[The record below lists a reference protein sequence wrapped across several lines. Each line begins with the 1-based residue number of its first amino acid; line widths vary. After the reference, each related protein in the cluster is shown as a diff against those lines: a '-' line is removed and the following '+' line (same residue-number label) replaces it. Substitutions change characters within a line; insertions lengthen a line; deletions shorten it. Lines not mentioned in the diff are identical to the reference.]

1 MLAQTQNDD
10 TESKVFESCPPSR
23 RFLWS
28 AHPARAIAESWAW
41 GFAILFLLRRL
52 AGNVIPAVMGNGWFV
67 LAGMAGMWAVLRTR
81 LARDAWWRQGLVELG
96 IGFALSVSMFV
107 GIMGPI
113 HLLHWEAA
121 WQIAFVSDFPAI
133 ALMLGIGPGYV
144 GMRVLVRLWLY
155 WNRLRRRRMLW
166 ALTHA
171 HLIVV
176 LIIMS
181 LWAVAVVILSPLGEI
196 LKNDSQ
202 VNGFW
207 AALISDLLVTFF
219 PAAMVVLFVTAFVL
233 AVVLPPSALLSF
245 LVARKTTRRLEA
257 LATATGALRGGEYA
271 TRVAVSGEDEVAQ
284 LQSNFNAMAEEL
296 ETTLGDLKA
305 ERDKVAQLLRARQ
318 TLIASVS
325 HELRTPVATVR
336 GYLDSIQ
343 ARGAAPDTLAP
354 DLVVIETEILHLQR
368 LIDDLFTLSRS
379 EVEALTLDLQSVAL
393 GTVVQRRLDT
403 LAPLAWERERIKLV
417 AEMPENLPP
426 VQADE
431 GRLDQIL
438 TNLLRNALRHTP
450 PGGIIVVHAEA
461 ESNVVR
467 LDVCDTGEGI
477 APEELAHIWERFY
490 RGEGARSQDQHGAGL
505 GLALVKE
512 LAQAMGGSVDV
523 QSVVG
528 EGSCFSVCLP
538 QGDVAP

>member
-1 MLAQTQNDD
+1 MGNRVQVEQGVMNKS
-10 TESKVFESCPPSR
+10 SKQALR

-28 AHPARAIAESWAW
+28 VHPARAIIEAWLW
-41 GFAILFLLRRL
+41 GFAILFLLWRL
-52 AGNVIPAVMGNGWFV
+52 AGDVIPAVMGNGWFV
-67 LAGMAGMWAVLRTR
+67 LAGAAGMWAVLRAR
-81 LARDAWWRQGLVELG
+81 LAGGAWWRQGLEELG
-96 IGFALSVSMFV
+96 IGFALSVGMFV
-107 GIMGPI
+107 GIMGPVY
-113 HLLHWEAA
+113 LLHWEST
-121 WQIAFVSDFPAI
+121 WQIAFVDDFPVI
-133 ALMLGIGPGYV
+133 ALMWGIGPGFV
-144 GMRVLVRLWLY
+144 GMRVLVRLYLY

-166 ALTHA
+166 AMTHA

-181 LWAVAVVILSPLGEI
+181 LWAVAMVILSPLGEI
-196 LKNDSQ
+196 LRYDSQ
-202 VNGFW
+202 VSGFW
-207 AALISDLLVTFF
+207 TALISNLLVTFF
-219 PAAMVVLFVTAFVL
+219 PATMIVLFVTAFVL
-233 AVVLPPSALLSF
+233 TVVLPPSALLSF

-257 LATATGALRGGEYA
+257 LAAATGALRSGEYA

-296 ETTLGDLKA
+296 ESTLRDLEA
-305 ERDKVAQLLRARQ
+305 ERDKVAQLLRERQ

-325 HELRTPVATVR
+325 HELRTPVATAR
-336 GYLDSIQ
+336 GYLESIR

-354 DLVVIETEILHLQR
+354 DLAVIEAEILQLQR

-379 EVEALTLDLQSVAL
+379 EVEALTLNLRSIAL
-393 GTVVQRRLDT
+393 GAVVQRRLDT

-417 AEMPENLPP
+417 AEMPKGLAP
-426 VQADE
+426 VRADE

-450 PGGIIVVHAEA
+450 PGGIIVVRAEA
-461 ESNVVR
+461 DANVVR
-467 LDVCDTGEGI
+467 LDVCDTGAGI

-490 RGEGARSQDQHGAGL
+490 RGEEARAQDQNGAGL

-528 EGSCFSVCLP
+528 QGSCFSVYLP
-538 QGDVAP
+538 RGDVLS